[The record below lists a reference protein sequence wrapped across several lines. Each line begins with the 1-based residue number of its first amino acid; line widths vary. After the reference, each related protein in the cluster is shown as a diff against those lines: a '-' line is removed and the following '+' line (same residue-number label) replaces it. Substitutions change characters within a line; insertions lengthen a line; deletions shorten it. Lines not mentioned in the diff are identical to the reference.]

1 MKTESFLT
9 LFKAQKG
16 SKDIVK
22 IVHLTA
28 CVSRYSRERVSKTD
42 KEEKKL
48 LIRVFFLIYLF
59 IYFLFAHK
67 NYSRSFITLRLNLWC
82 QMEYFNDVLTTFLGL
97 EQKALGFHQFV
108 FQRWTKVLQVW
119 NDMRVSN

>member
-48 LIRVFFLIYLF
+48 LIRVFFFIIIIFFFFYL
-59 IYFLFAHK
+59 H
-67 NYSRSFITLRLNLWC
+67 
-82 QMEYFNDVLTTFLGL
+82 
-97 EQKALGFHQFV
+97 
-108 FQRWTKVLQVW
+108 TKIILVA
-119 NDMRVSN
+119 S